1 MLCVDSRSVVIANH
15 HRRVQRRDDGRA
27 HVSDRTRP
35 GPRLAG
41 ATHHR
46 RQHVGLLRP
55 TLAKCPPLAQDGQH
69 LAKTAVLA
77 AAAAIPHAVQLSAVP
92 PAVARPAP
100 LLLPPP
106 PPVDTLQ
113 LAAARADWQAAGTTA
128 VKWAAI
134 FPWVNF
140 ADE

>member
-1 MLCVDSRSVVIANH
+1 MFRIAPGQGQGWQAPLTIAASTSCCCV
-15 HRRVQRRDDGRA
+15 Q
-27 HVSDRTRP
+27 P
-35 GPRLAG
+35 
-41 ATHHR
+41 
-46 RQHVGLLRP
+46 
-55 TLAKCPPLAQDGQH
+55 LAKCPPLAQDGQH

-77 AAAAIPHAVQLSAVP
+77 SAAAIPHAVQLSAVP